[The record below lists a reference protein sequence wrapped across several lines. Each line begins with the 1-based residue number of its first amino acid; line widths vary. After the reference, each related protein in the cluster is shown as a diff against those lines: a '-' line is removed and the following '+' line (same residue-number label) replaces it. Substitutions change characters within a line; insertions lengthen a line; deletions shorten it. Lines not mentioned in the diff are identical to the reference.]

1 MGSQG
6 ERLRR
11 FRFWILET
19 LVLPLAMVPFR
30 LLVWSWRKQGLSE
43 ATLQQIG
50 QLPRVII
57 AVYHGELPASLAWA
71 NLWAPYGRRWL
82 GLLTPSLDGRLMAA
96 TLKRFGV
103 DSVALPRAT
112 RGIEGAQEFIRR
124 VQAGAIGVI
133 AVDGPR
139 GPRGVVKDGVART
152 ASAANAAV
160 VVARTAASHAITFKS
175 WDRARLPLPFARV
188 EARLYVLPVPAAG
201 DAYTAR
207 EIQEFLDAG
216 ANRLALA
223 RGSGTR

>member
-71 NLWAPYGRRWL
+71 NQSPQPG
-82 GLLTPSLDGRLMAA
+82 SLA
-96 TLKRFGV
+96 TL
-103 DSVALPRAT
+103 
-112 RGIEGAQEFIRR
+112 FI
-124 VQAGAIGVI
+124 A
-133 AVDGPR
+133 
-139 GPRGVVKDGVART
+139 
-152 ASAANAAV
+152 
-160 VVARTAASHAITFKS
+160 
-175 WDRARLPLPFARV
+175 
-188 EARLYVLPVPAAG
+188 
-201 DAYTAR
+201 
-207 EIQEFLDAG
+207 
-216 ANRLALA
+216 ALA
-223 RGSGTR
+223 W